1 MLERVLWDGVLHF
14 HAWKVPLKAPRDW
27 ITGMRGDYAKWRVR
41 TGATNATARVLAL
54 QGNAH

>member
-1 MLERVLWDGVLHF
+1 MLERVLREGVLHF
-14 HAWKVPLKAPRDW
+14 PAWKVPLK
-27 ITGMRGDYAKWRVR
+27 AKWRVR